1 MKMKK
6 ILALMMTAVMI
17 FAFAAC
23 GDASTGSNGSADSDS
38 LTLKDGT
45 LKVAMEI
52 GYPPMEY
59 FDKDGTTPIGFDV
72 EMSKAIAEY
81 LGLEVEY
88 VDVAWD
94 GIFSGLDSDKYD
106 IVCSSCS
113 ITPERQKNFLMT
125 EPYVQN
131 RIELLVPQ
139 GSDITGLLDG
149 SVEGKSVAVQA
160 ETTCDIYLKNH
171 DTGCD
176 VMQYDKIINCFDEL
190 KAGRVD
196 AVLVDSVVASYYL
209 GEDEDKYSVVW
220 EGEDAEPLG
229 ITLKKGNDQLCEK
242 IEEALDAL
250 AADGTTSEI
259 AKKYFGSDITDGLR

>member
-1 MKMKK
+1 MKLKK
-6 ILALMMTAVMI
+6 VLALTLTAVMM

-23 GDASTGSNGSADSDS
+23 GGGSSSGNGSADSDS
-38 LTLKDGT
+38 LTLNEGK

-72 EMSKAIAEY
+72 EMSKAIADY

-113 ITPERQKNFLMT
+113 ITPERQKNYLMT

-131 RIELLVPQ
+131 RIELLVPK
-139 GSDITGLLDG
+139 GSDITSLDN
-149 SVEGKSVAVQA
+149 VQGKSVAVQA
-160 ETTCDIYLKNH
+160 ETTCDIYLKDH
-171 DTGCD
+171 DKGCE
-176 VMQYDKIINCFDEL
+176 VMQYDKVINCFDEL
-190 KAGRVD
+190 KANRVD

-209 GEDEDKYSVVW
+209 GEDEDKYDVVW

-229 ITLKKGNDQLCEK
+229 ITLKKGNTQLCEK

-250 AADGTTSEI
+250 AADGTTTEI
-259 AKKYFGSDITDGLR
+259 AMKYFGDDITDGLR

>member
-6 ILALMMTAVMI
+6 VLALMMTVAMI

-23 GDASTGSNGSADSDS
+23 GSSSSSGNGSADSDS
-38 LTLKDGT
+38 LTLKEGT

-131 RIELLVPQ
+131 RIELLVPK
-139 GSDITGLLDG
+139 GSDITGLDDT
-149 SVEGKSVAVQA
+149 VKGKSIAVQA
-160 ETTCDIYLKNH
+160 ETTCDIYLKDH
-171 DTGCD
+171 DTGCE

-190 KAGRVD
+190 KANRVD
-196 AVLVDSVVASYYL
+196 GVLVDSVVASYYL
-209 GEDEDKYSVVW
+209 GDAEDNYEVVW

-242 IEEALDAL
+242 VEEALDAL
-250 AADGTTSEI
+250 AADGTTTEI
-259 AKKYFGSDITDGLR
+259 AMKYFGNDITDGLR

>member
-6 ILALMMTAVMI
+6 ILVLMMTVVMI

-23 GDASTGSNGSADSDS
+23 GGGSSSGSGSADSDS

-45 LKVAMEI
+45 LKVAMEV

-72 EMSKAIAEY
+72 EVSKAIADY
-81 LGLEVEY
+81 LGLEIEY

-94 GIFSGLDSDKYD
+94 GIFSGLDSNKYD

-113 ITPERQKNFLMT
+113 ITPERQANYLMT

-131 RIELLVPQ
+131 RIELLVPK
-139 GSDITGLLDG
+139 GSDITGLDN
-149 SVEGKSVAVQA
+149 VDGKSIAVQA
-160 ETTCDIYLKNH
+160 ETTSDDYLKNH

-176 VMQYDKIINCFDEL
+176 IMPYDKVINCFDEL
-190 KAGRVD
+190 KANRVD
-196 AVLVDSVVASYYL
+196 GVLVDSVVASYYL
-209 GEDEDKYSVVW
+209 GEDKDKYDVVW

-229 ITLKKGNDQLCEK
+229 IVLKKGNDELGAK
-242 IEEALDAL
+242 IEEALDAIS
-250 AADGTTSEI
+250 ADGTMTEI
-259 AKKYFGSDITDGLR
+259 AMKYFGDDITDGLR

>member
-1 MKMKK
+1 MSMKMKK
-6 ILALMMTAVMI
+6 VLALLMTAAMI

-23 GDASTGSNGSADSDS
+23 GSSSSSGNGSADSDS
-38 LTLKDGT
+38 LTLKEGT

-72 EMSKAIAEY
+72 EMSKAIADY

-131 RIELLVPQ
+131 RIELLVPK
-139 GSDITGLLDG
+139 GSDITGLDT
-149 SVEGKSVAVQA
+149 VAGKSIAVQA
-160 ETTCDIYLKNH
+160 ETTCDIYLKDH

-176 VMQYDKIINCFDEL
+176 VMQYDKIINCFFV
-190 KAGRVD
+190 RIRNCHT
-196 AVLVDSVVASYYL
+196 
-209 GEDEDKYSVVW
+209 
-220 EGEDAEPLG
+220 
-229 ITLKKGNDQLCEK
+229 ITIYGYKFFKSTKLIDTIIDQDMPYIVFIKVTIYINFCNIVIL
-242 IEEALDAL
+242 I
-250 AADGTTSEI
+250 
-259 AKKYFGSDITDGLR
+259 

>member
-1 MKMKK
+1 MKLKK
-6 ILALMMTAVMI
+6 VLALTLTAVMM

-23 GDASTGSNGSADSDS
+23 GGGSSSGNGSADSDS
-38 LTLKDGT
+38 LTLNEGK

-72 EMSKAIAEY
+72 EMSKAIADY

-113 ITPERQKNFLMT
+113 ITPERQKNYLMT

-131 RIELLVPQ
+131 RIELLVPK
-139 GSDITGLLDG
+139 GSDITSLDN
-149 SVEGKSVAVQA
+149 VQGKSVAVQA
-160 ETTCDIYLKNH
+160 ETTCDIYLKDH
-171 DTGCD
+171 DKGCE
-176 VMQYDKIINCFDEL
+176 VMQYDKVVNCFDEL
-190 KAGRVD
+190 KANRVD

-209 GEDEDKYSVVW
+209 GEDEDKYDVVW

-229 ITLKKGNDQLCEK
+229 ITLKKGNTQLCEK

-250 AADGTTSEI
+250 AADGTTTEI
-259 AKKYFGSDITDGLR
+259 AMKYFGDDMTDGLR

>member
-6 ILALMMTAVMI
+6 VLALMTTAVMV
-17 FAFAAC
+17 FALAAC
-23 GDASTGSNGSADSDS
+23 GGSSDSGSADSDS

-72 EMSKAIAEY
+72 EMSKAIADY

-94 GIFSGLDSDKYD
+94 GIFSGLDSNKYD

-131 RIELLVPQ
+131 RIELLVPK
-139 GSDITGLLDG
+139 GSDITGLDDG

-160 ETTCDIYLKNH
+160 ETTCDIYLKDH

-190 KAGRVD
+190 KANRVD

-209 GEDEDKYSVVW
+209 GEDEANYDVVW

-250 AADGTTSEI
+250 AADGTTTEI
-259 AKKYFGSDITDGLR
+259 AMKYFGDDITDGLR

>member
-1 MKMKK
+1 MMKMKK
-6 ILALMMTAVMI
+6 VLALLMTAAMV

-23 GDASTGSNGSADSDS
+23 GGSTSNNNNGSAGSDS
-38 LTLKDGT
+38 LTLTDGK

-72 EMSKAIAEY
+72 EISKAIAEY

-94 GIFSGLDSDKYD
+94 GIFSGLDSNKYD

-131 RIELLVPQ
+131 RIELLVPK
-139 GSDITGLLDG
+139 GSEITGLDNV
-149 SVEGKSVAVQA
+149 SGKSVAVQA
-160 ETTCDIYLKNH
+160 ETTCDIYLKDH

-229 ITLKKGNDQLCEK
+229 ITLKKGNDELCAK
-242 IEEALDAL
+242 IEEALTAL
-250 AADGTTSEI
+250 SEDGTTAEI
-259 AKKYFGSDITDGLR
+259 AQKYFGSDITEGLR

>member
-6 ILALMMTAVMI
+6 VLALLMTVAMI

-23 GDASTGSNGSADSDS
+23 GSSSSNNGSADSDS
-38 LTLKDGT
+38 LTLKEGT

-131 RIELLVPQ
+131 RIELLVPK
-139 GSDITGLLDG
+139 GSDITGLDT
-149 SVEGKSVAVQA
+149 VEGKSIAVQA
-160 ETTCDIYLKNH
+160 ETTCDIYLKDH

-190 KAGRVD
+190 KANRVD
-196 AVLVDSVVASYYL
+196 GVLVDSVVASYYL
-209 GEDEDKYSVVW
+209 GDAEDNYEVVW

-250 AADGTTSEI
+250 AADGTTTEI
-259 AKKYFGSDITDGLR
+259 AMKYFGNDITDGLR

>member
-1 MKMKK
+1 MKLKK
-6 ILALMMTAVMI
+6 VLALTLTAVMM

-23 GDASTGSNGSADSDS
+23 GGGSSSGNGSADSDS
-38 LTLKDGT
+38 LTLNEGK

-72 EMSKAIAEY
+72 EMSKAIADY

-113 ITPERQKNFLMT
+113 ITPERQKNYLMT

-131 RIELLVPQ
+131 RIELLVPK
-139 GSDITGLLDG
+139 GSDITSLDN
-149 SVEGKSVAVQA
+149 VQGKSVAVQA
-160 ETTCDIYLKNH
+160 ETTCDIYLKDH
-171 DTGCD
+171 DKGCE
-176 VMQYDKIINCFDEL
+176 VMQYDKVINCFDEL
-190 KAGRVD
+190 KANRVD

-209 GEDEDKYSVVW
+209 GDDEDKYDVVW

-229 ITLKKGNDQLCEK
+229 ITLKKGNTQLCEK

-250 AADGTTSEI
+250 AADGTTTEI
-259 AKKYFGSDITDGLR
+259 AMKYFGDDITDGLR

>member
-1 MKMKK
+1 MKLKK
-6 ILALMMTAVMI
+6 VLALTLTAVMM

-23 GDASTGSNGSADSDS
+23 GGGSSSGNGSADSDS
-38 LTLKDGT
+38 LTLNEGK

-72 EMSKAIAEY
+72 EMSKAIADY

-113 ITPERQKNFLMT
+113 ITPERQKNYRMT

-131 RIELLVPQ
+131 RIELLVPK
-139 GSDITGLLDG
+139 GSDITSLDN
-149 SVEGKSVAVQA
+149 VQGKSVAVQA
-160 ETTCDIYLKNH
+160 ETTCDIYLKDH
-171 DTGCD
+171 DKGCE
-176 VMQYDKIINCFDEL
+176 VMQYDKVINCFDEL
-190 KAGRVD
+190 KANRVD

-209 GEDEDKYSVVW
+209 GEDEDKYDVVW

-229 ITLKKGNDQLCEK
+229 ITLKKGNTQLCEK

-250 AADGTTSEI
+250 AADGTTTEI
-259 AKKYFGSDITDGLR
+259 AMKYFGDDITDGLR

>member
-1 MKMKK
+1 MKLKK
-6 ILALMMTAVMI
+6 VLALTLTAVMM

-23 GDASTGSNGSADSDS
+23 GGGSSSGNGSADSDS
-38 LTLKDGT
+38 LTLNEGK

-72 EMSKAIAEY
+72 EMSKAIADY

-113 ITPERQKNFLMT
+113 ITPERQKNYLMT

-131 RIELLVPQ
+131 RIELLVPK
-139 GSDITGLLDG
+139 GSDITSLDN
-149 SVEGKSVAVQA
+149 VQGKSVAVQA
-160 ETTCDIYLKNH
+160 ETTCDIYLKDH
-171 DTGCD
+171 DKGCE
-176 VMQYDKIINCFDEL
+176 VMQYDKVINCFDEL
-190 KAGRVD
+190 KANRVD

-209 GEDEDKYSVVW
+209 GEDEDKYDVVW
-220 EGEDAEPLG
+220 EG
-229 ITLKKGNDQLCEK
+229 
-242 IEEALDAL
+242 
-250 AADGTTSEI
+250 
-259 AKKYFGSDITDGLR
+259 

>member
-6 ILALMMTAVMI
+6 VLALMMTAVMV
-17 FAFAAC
+17 FALAAC
-23 GDASTGSNGSADSDS
+23 GGGSSSSGSADSDS
-38 LTLKDGT
+38 LTLTDGT

-72 EMSKAIAEY
+72 EISKAIAEY

-94 GIFSGLDSDKYD
+94 GIFSGLDSNKYD

-113 ITPERQKNFLMT
+113 IIPERQKNYLMT

-131 RIELLVPQ
+131 RIELLVPK
-139 GSDITGLLDG
+139 GSDITGLEDG

-160 ETTCDIYLKNH
+160 ETTCDIYLKDH
-171 DTGCD
+171 DTGCE

-190 KAGRVD
+190 KAKRVD
-196 AVLVDSVVASYYL
+196 AVLVDSVVAS
-209 GEDEDKYSVVW
+209 
-220 EGEDAEPLG
+220 
-229 ITLKKGNDQLCEK
+229 
-242 IEEALDAL
+242 
-250 AADGTTSEI
+250 
-259 AKKYFGSDITDGLR
+259 